1 MNRNTLLIIG
11 GAFFMAAL
19 VAIVVQ
25 MKLGGSDGKP
35 SSLTEVLVA
44 NKRLMIGEKIQPK
57 DVRWQVW
64 PKDGLFKGMILREDQ
79 DEEEEDLPVYD
90 TPLRRNIES
99 GEPVTTH
106 AVIADVKG
114 GNNFL
119 AASIEPGMRAVAVSV
134 KAETSVGGF
143 LAPGDYVD
151 VIVAYA
157 PRLDT
162 ELKEFANDIIQRNAS
177 QTILSNV
184 RVLAVDQNAKEQ
196 DREAKAAKTVTL
208 EVTKDGAE
216 KIALGEAMGDISL
229 ALRRMGEQDTDQDK
243 ALTITTDA
251 SVSSVIRKVREVKT
265 RKEGSSNTVRVYS
278 GTEIQNVPVR
288 NSIEMT
294 GEQAP

>member
-1 MNRNTLLIIG
+1 M
-11 GAFFMAAL
+11 
-19 VAIVVQ
+19 
-25 MKLGGSDGKP
+25 
-35 SSLTEVLVA
+35 
-44 NKRLMIGEKIQPK
+44 
-57 DVRWQVW
+57 
-64 PKDGLFKGMILREDQ
+64 
-79 DEEEEDLPVYD
+79 
-90 TPLRRNIES
+90 
-99 GEPVTTH
+99 
-106 AVIADVKG
+106 
-114 GNNFL
+114 
-119 AASIEPGMRAVAVSV
+119 
-134 KAETSVGGF
+134 
-143 LAPGDYVD
+143 
-151 VIVAYA
+151 
-157 PRLDT
+157 
-162 ELKEFANDIIQRNAS
+162 
-177 QTILSNV
+177 